1 MRKKIV
7 FIFLLCIIFKGCKKD
22 DQVNLHDNISVY
34 PESFEINNINGKF
47 GRTIINKNMKLNFI
61 LINNHSGTAENINAT
76 FDNNNFKF
84 LNGYPGINY
93 TSSTSI
99 KPPCTFNLN
108 SKSECTL
115 AVSFDPDNENFVY
128 GNLIITYEVNSKQYV
143 FKFPLIGVGVKQTK
157 AQELLGKLKKSFSP
171 VNKLTEPSPH
181 KTTLIETILAVGH
194 SQKFAYDDY
203 FNSLPS
209 KNIEVINKQLS
220 LKRVIG
226 FTFRGDTRSQVIDYK
241 DCEDDWKYG
250 FNIIDPKTGNEI
262 SYPGHPGAGC
272 GIKDVGGFFPTFTRK
287 KDIEKI
293 NNLLI
298 DYKKNYGKDFD
309 PTIDN
314 FRVLTLYPT
323 APFTFF
329 SNISETDVLNWW
341 LQSTL
346 NIAAHTAGFYEY
358 KGFISTTTNIF
369 IADKFSKNGTVYALY
384 QEGGY
389 LLPEFSDPKN
399 QLSGGGALASI
410 DENEVAVPGAVD
422 WDDVVAYYNKS
433 EKILMVRDGLKE
445 MDSKAYDEIINEFS
459 HIM

>member
-22 DQVNLHDNISVY
+22 DQVNFNDNIPVY
-34 PESFEINNINGKF
+34 SESFEINNINGNF

-61 LINNHSGTAENINAT
+61 LLNNHSGTAENINAT
-76 FDNNNFKF
+76 FDNKKFKF
-84 LNGYPGINY
+84 LNGYPGIKY
-93 TSSTSI
+93 SSSKSI
-99 KPPCTFNLN
+99 KPPCTVNLA

-115 AVSFDPDNENFVY
+115 AVSFVPDNEDFVF

-143 FKFPLIGVGVKQTK
+143 FKFPLRGVGVKQTK

-171 VNKLTEPSPH
+171 VKKMTILNPH
-181 KTTLIETILAVGH
+181 KTTLIETILAIGH
-194 SQKFAYDDY
+194 SKKFAYDDY
-203 FNSLPS
+203 FKSFPN
-209 KNIEVINKQLS
+209 KYIEVINKQLS

-226 FTFRGDTRSQVIDYK
+226 FTFRGDTRSPVINYYNCDN
-241 DCEDDWKYG
+241 DWKYG
-250 FNIIDPKTGNEI
+250 FKLTDPKTGNKI

-293 NNLLI
+293 NDLLI
-298 DYKKNYGKDFD
+298 KYKKNNGKDFD

-323 APFTFF
+323 SPYYIL
-329 SNISETDVLNWW
+329 SSTDILNWW

-346 NIAAHTAGFYEY
+346 NLAAHTGSYYQY
-358 KGFISTTTNIF
+358 KGFISTSTNIF
-369 IADKFSKNGTVYALY
+369 KANKFSKNGTVYAMY

-389 LLPEFSDPKN
+389 LLPELLDPKN
-399 QLSGGGALASI
+399 QMSGGEEITKHA
-410 DENEVAVPGAVD
+410 ENEVAVPGAVD
-422 WDDVVAYYNKS
+422 WDDIVAYYNNS

-445 MDSKAYDEIINEFS
+445 MDSKAYYEIINEFS